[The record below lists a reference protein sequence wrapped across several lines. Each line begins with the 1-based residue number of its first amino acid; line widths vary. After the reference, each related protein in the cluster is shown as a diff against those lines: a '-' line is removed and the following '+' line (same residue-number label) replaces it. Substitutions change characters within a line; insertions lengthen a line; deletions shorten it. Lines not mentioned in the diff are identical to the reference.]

1 MHVPL
6 ITHPFYGGNFTFW
19 DFYLLLQFDKSSSAT
34 VTVKF
39 TVNLVLVILR
49 DKCLKWL
56 NWLAT
61 LNFKSSFEFNFHY
74 NLAVD

>member
-1 MHVPL
+1 MHVSL

-56 NWLAT
+56 N
-61 LNFKSSFEFNFHY
+61 
-74 NLAVD
+74 